1 MPERYP
7 GYDVMAKRD
16 TPSWNDA
23 TRRVIDA
30 RLAIVD
36 APKYLDQGEWLTL
49 RAICDGI
56 VPQRAPRNAQVP
68 IAAMVDRK
76 LAKDHRD
83 GYRDARL
90 PPLREAWR
98 RGLAALDASAQ
109 ARAGDPFHLLTA
121 AARDALL
128 KAMHDGELDGPE
140 WGGMP
145 SALFFRERVTHDIL
159 AAYYSHPTAWN
170 EIGFGGPAAPRGY
183 VRMYFNRRDPW
194 DAAEA
199 KAGSE
204 DHAQRANQGAEG
216 PKKPEEDFDAD
227 KCR

>member
-1 MPERYP
+1 MPDRYP

-23 TRRVIDA
+23 TRQVVDA

-36 APKYLDQGEWLTL
+36 APKFLDQHQWLTL

-56 VPQRAPRNAQVP
+56 VPQRKQPGARVP

-76 LAKDHRD
+76 LAKDQRD

-98 RGLAALDASAQ
+98 RGLAALEAAAQ
-109 ARAGDPFHLLTA
+109 ARGGVAFHLLTA

-128 KAMHDGELDGPE
+128 KDAQAGKLDGPE

-145 SALFFRERVTHDIL
+145 SKVFFKERLTHDIL

-194 DAAEA
+194 EAAEA
-199 KAGSE
+199 RHPE
-204 DHAQRANQGAEG
+204 NAQADES
-216 PKKPEEDFDAD
+216 DASPA
-227 KCR
+227 

>member
-1 MPERYP
+1 MPERFP
-7 GYDVMAKRD
+7 GYDVLAKRD

-23 TRRVIDA
+23 TRRVMDA

-36 APKYLDQGEWLTL
+36 APEFLDQHQWLTL

-56 VPQRAPRNAQVP
+56 VPQSARPQVRVP

-98 RGLAALDASAQ
+98 RGLAALDAAAQ
-109 ARAGDPFHLLTA
+109 ARAGVPFHLLAA

-128 KAMHDGELDGPE
+128 KDLHDGKLEGPE

-145 SALFFRERVTHDIL
+145 CKLFFRERVTHDIL

-170 EIGFGGPAAPRGY
+170 EIGFGGPASPRGY

-194 DAAEA
+194 EAAEA
-199 KAGSE
+199 GPGREDEARKANE
-204 DHAQRANQGAEG
+204 DV
-216 PKKPEEDFDAD
+216 
-227 KCR
+227 

>member
-1 MPERYP
+1 VPERFP
-7 GYDVMAKRD
+7 GYDVLAKRD

-23 TRRVIDA
+23 TRRVMNA

-36 APKYLDQGEWLTL
+36 APKYLNQREWLTL
-49 RAICDGI
+49 RAICDGV
-56 VPQRAPRNAQVP
+56 VPQRAPRSTQVP
-68 IAAMVDRK
+68 IAAMIDRK

-98 RGLAALDASAQ
+98 RGLAALDATAQ
-109 ARAGDPFHLLTA
+109 VRAGTAFHLLAA

-128 KAMHDGELDGPE
+128 KDMHDGKLDGPE

-145 SALFFRERVTHDIL
+145 CEVFFRERVTHDIL

-194 DAAEA
+194 EAAEA
-199 KAGSE
+199 YSDDPAQPGKADE
-204 DHAQRANQGAEG
+204 RIA
-216 PKKPEEDFDAD
+216 
-227 KCR
+227 

>member
-1 MPERYP
+1 MPDRYP
-7 GYDVMAKRD
+7 GYDVLAKRD

-23 TRRVIDA
+23 TRQVVDA

-36 APKYLDQGEWLTL
+36 APTFLGEQEWLTL
-49 RAICDGI
+49 RAVCDGI
-56 VPQRAPRNAQVP
+56 VPQPARGMRVP

-76 LAKDHRD
+76 LAADHRD

-98 RGLAALDASAQ
+98 RGLAALDAE
-109 ARAGDPFHLLTA
+109 ARARKRAAFHRLTA

-128 KAMHDGELDGPE
+128 RDMHDGKLDGPE

-145 SALFFRERVTHDIL
+145 SGLFFRERVTHDIL
-159 AAYYSHPTAWN
+159 AAYYSHPAAWN
-170 EIGFGGPAAPRGY
+170 AIGFGGPAAPRGY

-194 DAAEA
+194 EA
-199 KAGSE
+199 VEAHTS
-204 DHAQRANQGAEG
+204 
-216 PKKPEEDFDAD
+216 DAD
-227 KCR
+227 GTAA

>member
-1 MPERYP
+1 VPERFP
-7 GYDVMAKRD
+7 GYDVLAKRN

-23 TRRVIDA
+23 TRRVMDA

-36 APKYLDQGEWLTL
+36 APKFLNQQEWLTL

-56 VPQRAPRNAQVP
+56 VPQSARPQTRVP

-98 RGLAALDASAQ
+98 RGLAALEVAAQ
-109 ARAGDPFHLLTA
+109 ARAGTAFHLLAA

-128 KAMHDGELDGPE
+128 RDMHDGMLDGPE
-140 WGGMP
+140 WGGLP
-145 SALFFRERVTHDIL
+145 CKVFVRERVTHDIL

-194 DAAEA
+194 EAAEA
-199 KAGSE
+199 YHDEPAPAGKADE
-204 DHAQRANQGAEG
+204 RIA
-216 PKKPEEDFDAD
+216 
-227 KCR
+227 

>member
-1 MPERYP
+1 MPDRYP

-23 TRRVIDA
+23 TRQVIDA

-36 APKYLDQGEWLTL
+36 APTFLDEQEWATL
-49 RAICDGI
+49 RAICEGI
-56 VPQRAPRNAQVP
+56 VPQRASQGAGVP

-76 LAKDHRD
+76 LAEDHRD

-98 RGLAALDASAQ
+98 RGLAAVEVAAQ
-109 ARAGDPFHLLTA
+109 ARAGVAFHRLTA
-121 AARDALL
+121 AARDGLL
-128 KAMHDGELDGPE
+128 QDMHDGKLDGPE

-145 SALFFRERVTHDIL
+145 SRLFFRERATHDIL
-159 AAYYSHPTAWN
+159 AAYYSHPAAWN
-170 EIGFGGPAAPRGY
+170 EIGFGGPASPRGY

-194 DAAEA
+194 EAVEAQASDVDETAA
-199 KAGSE
+199 
-204 DHAQRANQGAEG
+204 
-216 PKKPEEDFDAD
+216 
-227 KCR
+227 

>member
-1 MPERYP
+1 MRDRYP
-7 GYDVMAKRD
+7 GYDVMAKRN

-30 RLAIVD
+30 RLKIVD
-36 APKYLDQGEWLTL
+36 APTFLNPQEWLTL

-56 VPQRAPRNAQVP
+56 VPQQAQQATHVP

-76 LAKDHRD
+76 LAEDHRD

-90 PPLREAWR
+90 PPLRDAWR
-98 RGLAALDASAQ
+98 RGLAALEATAQ
-109 ARAGDPFHLLTA
+109 TRAGVAFHRSTT

-128 KAMHDGELDGPE
+128 KDMQDGKLDGPE

-145 SALFFRERVTHDIL
+145 SALFFSERVAHDIL

-194 DAAEA
+194 EAAEA
-199 KAGSE
+199 KSIGP
-204 DHAQRANQGAEG
+204 QMNANQ
-216 PKKPEEDFDAD
+216 
-227 KCR
+227 RQ

>member
-1 MPERYP
+1 VPDRYP

-23 TRRVIDA
+23 TREVIGA

-36 APKYLDQGEWLTL
+36 APTFLDEHEWLTL
-49 RAICDGI
+49 RALCDGI
-56 VPQRAPRNAQVP
+56 VPQRERDTRVP

-76 LAKDHRD
+76 LAEDHRD

-90 PPLREAWR
+90 PPLREAWKL
-98 RGLAALDASAQ
+98 GLAAVDAA
-109 ARAGDPFHLLTA
+109 ARARDGVAFHRLTRD
-121 AARDALL
+121 ARDALL
-128 KAMHDGELDGPE
+128 KAMQDGKLDGPE

-145 SALFFRERVTHDIL
+145 AKVFFKERATHDIL
-159 AAYYSHPTAWN
+159 AAYYSHPAAWN

-194 DAAEA
+194 EAVEAHADDEQASNADETAA
-199 KAGSE
+199 
-204 DHAQRANQGAEG
+204 
-216 PKKPEEDFDAD
+216 
-227 KCR
+227 